1 MSNFWWRGRIEYW
14 VVWDGQ
20 SALADMA
27 LAFPVSL
34 AFILAAMLK
43 WLQVRGRIAVCHPL
57 QCRREYPYWPAF
69 GPRSVC
75 TVHRHFLHQL
85 ISTAISAPSQ
95 FTLPFRAFSTTP
107 LVQGKTTG
115 RPKKRISQ
123 DPYLVA
129 QRNRKKAANLSRRGE
144 LEQQRIENLGDPVR
158 GIVTPFIE
166 SFETGIPLEPSSD
179 RKTPNEEFH
188 LNYALKPRDVEAS
201 LAISETLAVPRFLKK
216 KAPDLGPR
224 LAWPEISY
232 ATDTSKAEELEQL
245 EREKLKDHERATE
258 AIARITALENGSS
271 KDRMRVNITRCVS
284 TFGRHNTDQIFPP
297 RAPPL
302 PHAGSKEPHAI
313 RPETNIEATKKRIGP
328 DTGSSE
334 VQIAI
339 LTAKIKTVADFL
351 GTRGKQ
357 DKHNK
362 RNLRL
367 LVHRRQKLLK
377 YLRRKERGGPRW
389 QHCIEMLGL
398 TEGTWKNEISL

>member
-1 MSNFWWRGRIEYW
+1 MPPRI
-14 VVWDGQ
+14 
-20 SALADMA
+20 
-27 LAFPVSL
+27 P
-34 AFILAAMLK
+34 ILACLRASK
-43 WLQVRGRIAVCHPL
+43 SSTSSP
-57 QCRREYPYWPAF
+57 
-69 GPRSVC
+69 
-75 TVHRHFLHQL
+75 
-85 ISTAISAPSQ
+85 IS
-95 FTLPFRAFSTTP
+95 LPFRPFSSTP
-107 LVQGKTTG
+107 LVHGKTDG

-129 QRNRKKAANLSRRGE
+129 QRNRKKAANISRRGE
-144 LEQQRIENLGDPVR
+144 LEQQRVDSLGDPVR
-158 GIVTPFIE
+158 GIVTPYIE
-166 SFETGIPLEPSSD
+166 SFETGIPVDHPPD
-179 RKTPNEEFH
+179 KKTPKEEFH
-188 LNYALKPRDVEAS
+188 LNYALKPKHVESS
-201 LAISETLAVPRFLKK
+201 LAISETLAVPRFVKK
-216 KAPDLGPR
+216 PATT
-224 LAWPEISY
+224 AYSY
-232 ATDTSKAEELEQL
+232 PPINYPTDAAKEEQDL
-245 EREKLKDHERATE
+245 EREKLKDHQRATE

-284 TFGRHNTDQIFPP
+284 TFGRHNTDMIFPP
-297 RAPPL
+297 RAPAL
-302 PHAGSKEPHAI
+302 TQVNSTIPHAI

-351 GTRGKQ
+351 ATRGKG

-377 YLRRKERGGPRW
+377 YLKRKERGGPRW